1 MGIDNGPSL
10 GLDPL
15 ADSSCS
21 LRDVRRHRHGRVS
34 GEGMMQWRPHSARR
48 TVWVSGGGEVYRR
61 GHGTAAARKS
71 PPSGRA
77 RVISL
82 TGMDGM
88 AAAGPSHC
96 NCRSLLIYL
105 IYGSRVDYG
114 GAYKSSSICERL
126 RRRLQKEMRR
136 GHRSVSLFSFSPV
149 CLTATSLSSPPPRKQ
164 LASCFPSVTGPSPN
178 CWAHLLLL
186 FRFSGKSTAA
196 LSEMKVTAWRNPPQ
210 RARRRRRCVWVA
222 GVINKSRYLSRGLA
236 G

>member
-1 MGIDNGPSL
+1 
-10 GLDPL
+10 
-15 ADSSCS
+15 
-21 LRDVRRHRHGRVS
+21 
-34 GEGMMQWRPHSARR
+34 
-48 TVWVSGGGEVYRR
+48 
-61 GHGTAAARKS
+61 
-71 PPSGRA
+71 
-77 RVISL
+77 
-82 TGMDGM
+82 M

-186 FRFSGKSTAA
+186 FRFPGKSTAA

-236 G
+236 GCTAGQILVGAGGGRHSASFLPILRNQGMLSYAPKPVSQPHGRP